1 MTKFLFVRHGEPD
14 YPSVGEW
21 SRIPMG
27 ANFAGLTERG
37 VEQIK
42 NSCKKLAEYPIDL
55 IISSPYTRALQGAA
69 IMARELNA
77 DVVVER
83 DLHEW
88 QVDLTY
94 SITDSD
100 ALLELCHEHDS
111 MNGTYPHGETKMWES
126 SEIVRNRVM
135 NCLNRY
141 LDKNYVVVAGHAIMM
156 QSVFRINEPLEYG
169 DIKILEVN
177 P

>member
-1 MTKFLFVRHGEPD
+1 MTSFIFVRHGEPD

-21 SRIPMG
+21 SQIPMG
-27 ANFAGLTERG
+27 TNFAGLTKRG
-37 VEQIK
+37 IEQIK

-69 IMARELNA
+69 IMSRELNA

-88 QVDLTY
+88 QADLTY
-94 SITDSD
+94 SITESD
-100 ALLELCHEHDS
+100 TLLELCHERDN
-111 MNGTYPHGETKMWES
+111 MNGIYPQGETRMWES
-126 SEIVRNRVM
+126 SELVRNRVM
-135 NCLNRY
+135 HCLNKY

-156 QSVFRINEPLEYG
+156 QAVFGINDPLEYG
-169 DIKILEVN
+169 AIKILEVN
-177 P
+177 V